1 MIINKNKLISTFS
14 INSIK
19 IKSINF
25 QNKIIKLKGF
35 IILLYLFRI
44 VFYYNIFF
52 SIRKKY
58 LLNFIISKILKFI
71 FFKLILNFLL
81 INYKQYLNY
90 FIHNKN
96 F

>member
-44 VFYYNIFF
+44 VFYYYIFF
-52 SIRKKY
+52 LKRKKY

-81 INYKQYLNY
+81 INYKQYLKY